1 VVGTPL
7 IVTTFADHTALTPS
21 GRPVAAP
28 IPEIPVVEWV
38 IFVRSLLI
46 FNVGVEEVG
55 VTEVQAQCFAGE
67 FERWGSSGGVF
78 NAVYAAFRRSVSRR
92 FERGYERGF
101 EKLWTGFNLEYTER
115 MHLWF
120 YLSDPLTSYYCW
132 WLSKITRP
140 CRNYFLWM
148 SKKNQSYS

>member
-1 VVGTPL
+1 MVGTPL

-67 FERWGSSGGVF
+67 FERGCSSGGGF
-78 NAVYAAFRRSVSRR
+78 NAVHAAFRRSVSRR
-92 FERGYERGF
+92 FERGSSSGGNCGDSKSYGQDLILNTPNGGTYGF
-101 EKLWTGFNLEYTER
+101 T
-115 MHLWF
+115 
-120 YLSDPLTSYYCW
+120 YL
-132 WLSKITRP
+132 IR
-140 CRNYFLWM
+140 
-148 SKKNQSYS
+148 